1 MSQSND
7 RLDQELATWFAQRGV
22 AWSGTATELL
32 TSIRTGSDPNSTLWP
47 ESSRG
52 LYDHLRAHRELLR
65 ALGVDVLLS
74 HGIPRMV
81 SLRPCPSE
89 PTPTKPI
96 LDHSEINNPVSYS
109 QSNVHVPT
117 GVQGTAPATQSEEAG
132 LTLPETFREEL
143 STKVDRAERNE
154 NRKYSAGSAFG
165 ERVFGNTGEA
175 LVAIGE
181 MRQQIR
187 ELDLESAVGVVIG
200 AALEITRCFRIVVG
214 FLPPNAMGSRPA
226 IGGGTGMTGLPIDA
240 DLFQSRL
247 AAGDSVQLQD
257 AQKDPTLGPKF
268 RREGIGSAIIVPI
281 FRDRKVAGSMEFLF
295 CERRKFSDG
304 DVMDLGLIA
313 AVVSESLSNVPP
325 GVRQSE
331 GRQLPVGTRAGESRE
346 LEKVQVR
353 DARAL
358 NAASLERSNPKSGS
372 PPPLVAPFWRALRRV
387 WTGNPPGK

>member
-7 RLDQELATWFAQRGV
+7 RLDQKLARWFAQRGV

-52 LYDHLRAHRELLR
+52 MYDHLRTHRELLR

-74 HGIPRMV
+74 HGVPRMV
-81 SLRPCPSE
+81 SLRPCANE
-89 PTPTKPI
+89 TTPAKPI
-96 LDHSEINNPVSYS
+96 LDHSEISDLVSYS
-109 QSNVHVPT
+109 QSNVPVPI
-117 GVQGTAPATQSEEAG
+117 GIQGTAPATQSEGAG
-132 LTLPETFREEL
+132 SALPETFREEP
-143 STKVDRAERNE
+143 STKFDLAERND
-154 NRKYSAGSAFG
+154 NRRYSAGNAFG

-187 ELDLESAVGVVIG
+187 ELDLESAVSVVIG
-200 AALEITRCFRIVVG
+200 SALEITRCYGIVVG
-214 FLPPNAMGSRPA
+214 FLPPNAIGPRPV

-247 AAGDSVQLQD
+247 AAGDSVQLED

-281 FRDRKVAGSMEFLF
+281 FRDREVAGSMEFLF
-295 CERRKFSDG
+295 RERRKFSEG

-325 GVRQSE
+325 GVGQSE

-346 LEKVQVR
+346 LDKFQIR
-353 DARAL
+353 DARL
-358 NAASLERSNPKSGS
+358 LSTASLERANPKSAS
-372 PPPLVAPFWRALRRV
+372 FPPLAAPFWRALRRV
-387 WTGNPPGK
+387 WTGNPQGK